1 MLPSP
6 QLKAGMGKFPR
17 TRLWRSFWRTIWR
30 ASADHGRTFRIT
42 VAIGARSRDG
52 EDRMKSPW
60 RLLWSAFWA
69 PIRGRL
75 GEAAVNAGA
84 VLTLPSSVYRRYH
97 NVMLRTSGTTQ
108 IDHVLVSVLG
118 YSWWKRRTWRL
129 AGRLRS
135 TMCSCRCWGIRG
147 GNEEHGRVDLRE

>member
-1 MLPSP
+1 
-6 QLKAGMGKFPR
+6 
-17 TRLWRSFWRTIWR
+17 
-30 ASADHGRTFRIT
+30 
-42 VAIGARSRDG
+42 
-52 EDRMKSPW
+52 MKSPW

-97 NVMLRTSGTTQ
+97 NVMLRTVSGTTQ

-118 YSWWKRRTWRL
+118 YSWWKRRTWQGGSSGVRGSGS
-129 AGRLRS
+129 GRR
-135 TMCSCRCWGIRG
+135 CSRVGRGISSRIRFGRTTG
-147 GNEEHGRVDLRE
+147 GYVLDKARHNM